1 MKNKPLEK
9 QPTENKKST
18 TSKPVKVASKRT
30 NADYSINQ
38 RTTFI
43 DHMIELPVGQR
54 YAAVVGRELGVEE
67 RTAQRWWRSY
77 EETGEV
83 PIKKSTRNPGRP
95 NNFTEE
101 HKAHVLDLVD
111 DDPQVTVCDVVE
123 SLTKSFEDFSLTKS
137 AIHKHMNETCNLSV
151 KKPHFESEKRNSPE
165 NLQERYEW
173 FMKWKDSDADFTK
186 NCIFIDESGF
196 HINMRKNYAWS
207 RKSER
212 AVVKLPQTRAAS
224 HTIIG
229 AVSTKG
235 VIHIALRKPPPPP
248 AKDTKKRARDNK
260 GKKRAVTA
268 VEEEADTTTS
278 DYSQKPP
285 PKGTTSAHYTKF
297 INELLD
303 ILDDMGDMKGSYLVM
318 DNCSIHGSKLMQ
330 NKILRRGYKFVYLPT
345 YSPELNAIEQFWS
358 LVKGKMKRDK
368 LFSQRPCPVESRMPV
383 SKSY

>member
-1 MKNKPLEK
+1 MEDVMSTIDDPNIVLETLVNHSSYMKNKPLEK

-18 TSKPVKVASKRT
+18 TSKPVKFASKRT
-30 NADYSINQ
+30 NAAYSINR
-38 RTTFI
+38 RTTTI
-43 DHMIELPVGQR
+43 DRMIELPMRQ
-54 YAAVVGRELGVEE
+54 
-67 RTAQRWWRSY
+67 RSY
-77 EETGEV
+77 EETGEA

-101 HKAHVLDLVD
+101 HKAYVLDLID
-111 DDPQVTVCDVVE
+111 DDLQATVCDTVE
-123 SLTKSFEDFSLTKS
+123 SLTKSFKEFSLTKS

-165 NLQERYEW
+165 NLRERYEW
-173 FMKWKDSDADFTK
+173 FMKWKDSDIDFTK

-229 AVSTKG
+229 AISTKCI
-235 VIHIALRKPPPPP
+235 IHIALKKPLPPP
-248 AKDTKKRARDNK
+248 AKNTKKRARDNK

-268 VEEEADTTTS
+268 VEKEAGTTTS

-285 PKGTTSAHYTKF
+285 RKETTSAHYTKV

-303 ILDDMGDMKGSYLVM
+303 ILDDMGDMKGSYLF
-318 DNCSIHGSKLMQ
+318 I
-330 NKILRRGYKFVYLPT
+330 
-345 YSPELNAIEQFWS
+345 YSWL
-358 LVKGKMKRDK
+358 
-368 LFSQRPCPVESRMPV
+368 
-383 SKSY
+383 